1 MLLLIKLIVVV
12 LVIKSLASLLKV
24 FNLLLFVIIFVLVR
38 LEIFPFFMSVLLE
51 LKSCA
56 NKSFIGVWLFVS
68 LSRRI
73 LSGIW

>member
-12 LVIKSLASLLKV
+12 LVIESLASLLKV

-56 NKSFIGVWLFVS
+56 NKSFIGVWFFVT